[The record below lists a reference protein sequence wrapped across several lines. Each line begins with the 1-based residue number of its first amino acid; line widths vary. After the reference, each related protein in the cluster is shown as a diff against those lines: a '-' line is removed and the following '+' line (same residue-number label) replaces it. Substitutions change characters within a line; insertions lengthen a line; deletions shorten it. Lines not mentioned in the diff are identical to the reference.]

1 MAQDPDAQTVQ
12 HERILKLLKAARHQ
26 LTDSVHAYS
35 TFEDRDVEKLTNTL
49 RYLSHRAGAQWSH
62 SFDKLF
68 SHVHSIN
75 VCPTDTSTKQS
86 KRQKKWK
93 CDACGRY
100 ETGCRYELNLAGSL
114 SFNPKNW
121 WKGVCSNVDAWK
133 SFNTEYTELS
143 NATWMN
149 KQDFGTVFVGKTC
162 LRKAKLQFQVN
173 TFVLELY
180 YMTQQDL
187 LSHGRRVRPRNDEQD
202 AAQYAAE
209 LKRMRKIADKMERL
223 LSSIESAIGSEGIV
237 PPLVE
242 EDHDL
247 WKRIKE
253 LRTTFAFESNM
264 RVDRMVHNR
273 TRRLLDEGPEA
284 VLNTEEVKDV
294 DEEEEEEGDDDQ
306 VYTDNDDEDDDD
318 SFIVDDEE
326 EEEADDYEYFD
337 EAEANAPAAA
347 AAGAAAAAAAPSN
360 KHAKGSRNRKRA
372 VVRDGDSDQEEQP
385 TRKQAGSGA
394 GPSSAAGQPRNAARK
409 RRSVVLE
416 EEQDDDQACGA
427 DRVTEPPKRV
437 RKSKR
442 MRQMAPDEAS
452 PSEGAPAVAAE
463 PRAACAG
470 SESAT
475 GEVPAAA
482 EALGNLCNAAW
493 TAISGARGRPPLT
506 ARSVAREMRIPAAA
520 AAANGNGAD
529 MSASSGAAPRLG
541 SRRAVLMDL
550 MNLKA
555 ALFAEGRDADAARLA
570 RIEIT
575 LLELLEAS
583 EERERTASRGAP
595 H

>member
-1 MAQDPDAQTVQ
+1 MASDCSELEDDAQEELVAQDPDAQTVQ

-35 TFEDRDVEKLTNTL
+35 IFEDRDVEKLTNTL
-49 RYLSHRAGAQWSH
+49 RYLSERAGAQWSH
-62 SFDKLF
+62 SFNKLF
-68 SHVHSIN
+68 SHVHSMN
-75 VCPTDTSTKQS
+75 VCPTDMSTKQS

-100 ETGCRYELNLAGSL
+100 ETGCRHELNLAGSL

-133 SFNTEYTELS
+133 SFDKEYTELS
-143 NATWMN
+143 NATSMN

-187 LSHGRRVRPRNDEQD
+187 LKHGHRFRPHSDDEH

-209 LKRMRKIADKMERL
+209 MKRMRKIAQKMDKL

-237 PPLVE
+237 PPVVE

-247 WKRIKE
+247 WKRIKR
-253 LRTTFAFESNM
+253 LRTTFAFASNTS
-264 RVDRMVHNR
+264 VDRVVHNR

-284 VLNTEEVKDV
+284 VLNTEEVEDM
-294 DEEEEEEGDDDQ
+294 DEEEEEEGDDEQ
-306 VYTDNDDEDDDD
+306 EYSDDDDDDD
-318 SFIVDDEE
+318 SFIVNDEE
-326 EEEADDYEYFD
+326 VEEEADDYEYFD
-337 EAEANAPAAA
+337 EAKAAAPAASR
-347 AAGAAAAAAAPSN
+347 SN
-360 KHAKGSRNRKRA
+360 EHAKRSGNRKRA

-385 TRKQAGSGA
+385 TREQASSGA
-394 GPSSAAGQPRNAARK
+394 GPSSAGQSSNVGRK
-409 RRSVVLE
+409 RCSVVLE
-416 EEQDDDQACGA
+416 EDDDGGGDQACGA
-427 DRVTEPPKRV
+427 DRVTVPPKRV

-442 MRQMAPDEAS
+442 VRQMAPDEAS
-452 PSEGAPAVAAE
+452 SSEGAPAAAAY
-463 PRAACAG
+463 PWAARAG
-470 SESAT
+470 SAT

-493 TAISGARGRPPLT
+493 TATSGARGRPPST
-506 ARSVAREMRIPAAA
+506 ARSVACEMRIPAASGSSA
-520 AAANGNGAD
+520 EA
-529 MSASSGAAPRLG
+529 SASSGAAPRLG

-555 ALFAEGRDADAARLA
+555 SLFAEGRDADAARLA

-583 EERERTASRGAP
+583 EEREKTATRGAP